1 MLVVHRHFFHAIV
14 AARAARGDSFE
25 GHEKT
30 GIRQLCQSGGKG
42 AGIAT
47 DFVFSADSNEN

>member
-1 MLVVHRHFFHAIV
+1 MLVVHRKFFHAIV
-14 AARAARGDSFE
+14 AARGARGDSFE
-25 GHEKT
+25 RHEKT
-30 GIRQLCQSGGKG
+30 GIRHLCQSGGKG